1 MYLTRFRRRKQA
13 SEEDA
18 MSQSDQR
25 HEIELPAGRV
35 RYREAGEGKP
45 VVFVHGFLVDGRL
58 WDGVVDRLSDRC
70 RCIAP
75 DWPIGAQ
82 QIAMKPDAD
91 LSPPGIAA
99 IIDSFLTALD
109 LDDVTIVG
117 NDSGGAMSQV
127 LVTRHPERIGRLVLT
142 NCDTHENFPPGIFKA
157 MVPLAKLP
165 GGMTVLAA
173 PFRIGAL
180 ARGAFKPFAKTKIPD
195 DLIASW
201 MSPVMHDAGVKHDAK
216 KVTAGMH
223 KRYTLAAA
231 EKLSSSDLPVLLTW
245 APGDKLFP
253 IKYAERLAK
262 ETPNAR
268 IVQIPD
274 AGTFVALDQ
283 PQRLADE
290 IASFVE
296 SN

>member
-1 MYLTRFRRRKQA
+1 
-13 SEEDA
+13 

-25 HEIELPAGRV
+25 HEIDLPAGRI

-75 DWPIGAQ
+75 DWPLGAHQ
-82 QIAMKPDAD
+82 VAMNPDAD

-99 IIDSFLTALD
+99 IIDSFLAALE

-127 LVTRHPERIGRLVLT
+127 LVTRHPQRIGRLVLT

-157 MVPLAKLP
+157 MPPLAKLP
-165 GGMTVLAA
+165 GGMTALAA

-180 ARGAFKPFAKTKIPD
+180 ARGAFKPFAKTKIPA

-201 MSPVMHDAGVKHDAK
+201 MSPVMRDSGVKHDTK
-216 KVTAGMH
+216 KVTAGMN

-253 IKYAERLAK
+253 IKYAKRLAK

-268 IVQIPD
+268 IVEIPD
-274 AGTFVALDQ
+274 ASTFVALDQ

-290 IASFVE
+290 IAAFVD
-296 SN
+296 

>member
-1 MYLTRFRRRKQA
+1 
-13 SEEDA
+13 
-18 MSQSDQR
+18 MSQSDERREVQ
-25 HEIELPAGRV
+25 LPAGTI

-45 VVFVHGFLVDGRL
+45 VVFVHGYLVDGRL
-58 WDGVVDRLSDRC
+58 WDGVVDRLADRC

-82 QIAMKPDAD
+82 QIAMNPDAD

-99 IIDSFLTALD
+99 IIAGFLDALG

-127 LVTRHPERIGRLVLT
+127 LVTRHPQRIGRLVLT

-157 MVPLAKLP
+157 MPPIAKLP
-165 GGMTVLAA
+165 GGMDLLAA

-180 ARGAFKPFAKTKIPD
+180 ARAAFRPFAKTKIPEE
-195 DLIASW
+195 LVASW
-201 MSPVMHDAGVKHDAK
+201 MAPGLHDPGVKRDAK
-216 KVTAGMH
+216 KVTVGMN
-223 KRYTLAAA
+223 KRFTLEAA
-231 EKLSSSDLPVLLTW
+231 ERLSESDLPILLTW
-245 APGDKLFP
+245 APGDRFFP
-253 IKYAERLAK
+253 MKYAERLAK

-268 IVQIPD
+268 IVEIPD
-274 AGTFVALDQ
+274 AGTFVPLDQ

-290 IASFVE
+290 IARFVAG
-296 SN
+296 N